1 MGKIKLV
8 HISTDHLFEG
18 SSAFKNEKESKLP
31 LNNYAKTKSKGE
43 DIILENCPEA
53 LIIRTNF
60 FGLGPNYK
68 PSFSDKILRDL
79 ESGKI

>member
-1 MGKIKLV
+1 MLKPKV
-8 HISTDHLFEG
+8 
-18 SSAFKNEKESKLP
+18 
-31 LNNYAKTKSKGE
+31 KGE

-79 ESGKI
+79 ERGKNLNLFNDVFYTPVSVETLKEQVYQLLEKNAKRYF